1 MNDFAGQELSVG
13 DYVAF
18 MRPRYRELCLGKIT
32 SFTSKKVHVS
42 YKEHWN
48 TSDKLDDFLSDSSNL
63 VRLEPTDAL
72 AIKLKGNG

>member
-1 MNDFAGQELSVG
+1 MKDFAGQSLAVG

-32 SFTSKKVHVS
+32 SFTSKKVHIGF
-42 YKEHWN
+42 KQWK
-48 TSDKLDDFLSDSSNL
+48 TSTDLDDFLSDPFNL
-63 VRLEPTDAL
+63 VKLETTDAL